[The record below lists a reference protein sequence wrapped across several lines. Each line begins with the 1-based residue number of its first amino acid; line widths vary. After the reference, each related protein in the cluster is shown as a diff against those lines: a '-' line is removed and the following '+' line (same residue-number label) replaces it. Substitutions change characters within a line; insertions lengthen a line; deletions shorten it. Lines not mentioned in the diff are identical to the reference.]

1 MLNRLRVRAAVRDP
15 RAVFVS
21 LATAAPDVTRLGG
34 LVYSLTPRIRDTA
47 QRWHQ
52 RPAML
57 GGCAIA
63 AVVAL
68 NILFW

>member
-1 MLNRLRVRAAVRDP
+1 M
-15 RAVFVS
+15 S
-21 LATAAPDVTRLGG
+21 LATAAPDATRLGG

-52 RPAML
+52 RPAFL